1 MTTALT
7 EQTLGNLA
15 CLIPGA
21 TRVFRHHKLD
31 FCCGGNTPLREAA
44 RQRNLDLKALADELA
59 ALSRDPAA
67 EPDWRNAP
75 IGTLIEHILKRFHE
89 RHREQLPELIRLA
102 NRVEQVHGKTEG
114 CPAGLAEHLWRMQ
127 QELESHM
134 LKEEQILFP
143 LLRRDMA
150 LPQTQ
155 GPIAM
160 MRYEH
165 DQHGAALERLAE
177 LTDDITVPAG
187 ACNTWR
193 ALYRGLEE
201 LRDDLMQHI
210 HLENNILFLSA
221 SARPSGSEPD
231 RPGAP
236 LAR

>member
-7 EQTLGNLA
+7 EQTLGSLA

-21 TRVFRHHKLD
+21 TRVFRQYKLD
-31 FCCGGNTPLREAA
+31 FCCGGNTRLRDAA
-44 RQRNLDLKALADELA
+44 LQRSLDAQAIADELA
-59 ALSRDPAA
+59 ALGSDPT
-67 EPDWRNAP
+67 EPDWRNEPPTA
-75 IGTLIEHILKRFHE
+75 LIDHVLERFHE

-102 NRVEQVHGKTEG
+102 NRVEQVHGNKAD
-114 CPAGLAEHLWRMQ
+114 CPTGLAEHLWCMQ

-143 LLRRDMA
+143 MLQHGIQLS
-150 LPQTQ
+150 QTQ
-155 GPIAM
+155 GPIAV

-177 LTDDITVPAG
+177 QTNDITPPAN

-201 LRDDLMQHI
+201 LRGDLMQHI
-210 HLENNILFLSA
+210 HLENNILFVTA
-221 SARPSGSEPD
+221 SAN
-231 RPGAP
+231 
-236 LAR
+236 